1 MSTFS
6 IDDSVSAASTTVC
19 SNKHCCDVVADEFLV
34 QSRAEENECLKGYVL
49 LHFVASS
56 CCDQL

>member
-6 IDDSVSAASTTVC
+6 VNDYVSAASATVC
-19 SNKHCCDVVADEFLV
+19 STKHCCNVVADEFLV
-34 QSRAEENECLKGYVL
+34 QSRAEENERLKGYVL
-49 LHFVASS
+49 LRFVASS

>member
-6 IDDSVSAASTTVC
+6 IYDNVSAASKTVC
-19 SNKHCCDVVADEFLV
+19 SNKHCCGVVADEFLA
-34 QSRAEENECLKGYVL
+34 QSRAEDNERLKSYVL

>member
-6 IDDSVSAASTTVC
+6 IDDNVSAASTTERF
-19 SNKHCCDVVADEFLV
+19 NKHCCDVADEFLV
-34 QSRAEENECLKGYVL
+34 QSRAEENERLKCYVL

>member
-6 IDDSVSAASTTVC
+6 IHDNVSAASMTIC
-19 SNKHCCDVVADEFLV
+19 SKKNCCDVVADEFLA
-34 QSRAEENECLKGYVL
+34 QSGAEENERLKGYVL
-49 LHFVASS
+49 LHFVASR